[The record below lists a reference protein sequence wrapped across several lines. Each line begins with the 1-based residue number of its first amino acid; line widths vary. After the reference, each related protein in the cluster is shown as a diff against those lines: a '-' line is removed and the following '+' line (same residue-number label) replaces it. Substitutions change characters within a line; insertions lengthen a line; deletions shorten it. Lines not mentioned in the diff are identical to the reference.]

1 MGKKLIRAGVF
12 ETNSSSTHSITIS
25 NDTVL
30 NDTITPDSEG
40 VVRLSGGEFG
50 WDYFDS
56 NEAIVKAN
64 YAAQALGDDCENL
77 IEVIREQTG
86 AEFVLIDTSKGYID
100 HQSVGLVRDDKE
112 WLRQFIFSKGSY
124 LYGGNDNDW

>member
-1 MGKKLIRAGVF
+1 MKKLIRTSVF
-12 ETNSSSTHSITIS
+12 ETNSSSTHSISIADSTKQFVFDSIYP
-25 NDTVL
+25 DT
-30 NDTITPDSEG
+30 DG
-40 VVRLSGGEFG
+40 VVTLTGGEFG

-86 AEFVLIDTSKGYID
+86 AEFVLIDTSHGYID
-100 HQSVGLVRDDKE
+100 HQSVGLVNDDKE
-112 WLRQFIFSKGSY
+112 WLRKFIFSKGSW
-124 LYGGNDNDW
+124 LYGGNDND